1 MWTQLLGGGGVCVQG
16 GKPCTEALLGADCHT
31 AKTQTVGPAP
41 HPPPA
46 PFNLGHGEVTS
57 RPVGYTPHKA
67 SFPGHRFYSIS
78 LFILF
83 YCLLTFIY
91 F

>member
-1 MWTQLLGGGGVCVQG
+1 MDSASWWGRRVCVQG
-16 GKPCTEALLGADCHT
+16 GKPCPEALLGADCHT

-41 HPPPA
+41 HPQPA
-46 PFNLGHGEVTS
+46 PFNLGHGEEVTS

-67 SFPGHRFYSIS
+67 SFPEHRFYSIS
-78 LFILF
+78 LFFFILYF
-83 YCLLTFIY
+83 VNIY